1 MKTSPT
7 VKLAEVM
14 LRLLV
19 VVVLGLG
26 AKAGAEVVKGAAM
39 ANPVCAVDIGTVL
52 GDANGLAGRIG
63 GSAMRVVGSS
73 MLPYF
78 GDGSVLVVKPVDF
91 SSVRAGAVVVY
102 RNRFGELVSH
112 RLETRVAGGWVARGA
127 NNRANDSTLVTADNL
142 VAEVYVTLR
151 SDARGAG
158 LELAAAVK
166 TAPVVLAASAR

>member
-1 MKTSPT
+1 MKTSPAI
-7 VKLAEVM
+7 KLPGVM

-19 VVVLGLG
+19 VVVALGFG
-26 AKAGAEVVKGAAM
+26 AKAEAEVARGAA
-39 ANPVCAVDIGTVL
+39 AVNPVCAVNMGTAL
-52 GDANGLAGRIG
+52 SDATGVAKRIG

-91 SSVRAGAVVVY
+91 GALRAGVVVVY

-112 RLETRVAGGWVARGA
+112 RVENKVAGGWVVRGA

-142 VAEVYVTLR
+142 VGEVYVTLR
-151 SDARGAG
+151 SDARAAG
-158 LELAAAVK
+158 LEAA
-166 TAPVVLAASAR
+166 APVVLAASAR